1 MAKIL
6 MFVIHASLVAKII
19 ILSYKYSPYS
29 INFKFTENIDLKSN
43 MYPFSKKYKKIK
55 SIKINKKHNHQ

>member
-55 SIKINKKHNHQ
+55 